1 MKKALVSCSL
11 LVFVLLTTQ
20 TVFGITIDLS
30 ARKMTVNDGRDDSA
44 IVQKAIT
51 DVLAGGGGTVIFP
64 SGVTDINTGI
74 AVAPEYYKPVNLIL
88 QGDGGA
94 VIRISVGS
102 KGTAFGFGNLN
113 QLKITNL
120 VFTGK
125 NVPIGNP
132 EFIDA
137 RYVFFI
143 GYVAVTTIQET
154 SFFGIA
160 VPSGG
165 SIIQA
170 ATNLT
175 VDNCQFEG
183 LNAAYPDGAV
193 IGLDC
198 CTSHGQNATI
208 SHSTFVDYGFFG
220 DQYYSK
226 TPAFT
231 ANWIKAKQVYYMGS
245 TINQRLTIEDT
256 FFDEGAAVAINAQNI
271 GAVILRGLRIN
282 INGTAYGTGLKLDNI
297 TRARIEDTVFG
308 YAASP
313 RPLGILSKSNVQMIG
328 VTRTQGVQCPT
339 MDAQTTINWTLS
351 DCE

>member
-1 MKKALVSCSL
+1 MKKALASCSFL
-11 LVFVLLTTQ
+11 AFVFLTTQ
-20 TVFGITIDLS
+20 TVFGVTINL
-30 ARKMTVNDGRDDSA
+30 AERRMTVNDGRDDSA
-44 IVQKAIT
+44 IVQQAIT
-51 DVLAGGGGTVIFP
+51 EALAGGGGTGIFP
-64 SGVTDINTGI
+64 SGVTGINTGV

-88 QGDGGA
+88 KGDGGS

-132 EFIDA
+132 QFIDA

-143 GYVAVTTIQET
+143 GYVAVTNIQET

-183 LNAAYPDGAV
+183 LN
-193 IGLDC
+193 
-198 CTSHGQNATI
+198 
-208 SHSTFVDYGFFG
+208 
-220 DQYYSK
+220 
-226 TPAFT
+226 
-231 ANWIKAKQVYYMGS
+231 
-245 TINQRLTIEDT
+245 
-256 FFDEGAAVAINAQNI
+256 
-271 GAVILRGLRIN
+271 
-282 INGTAYGTGLKLDNI
+282 
-297 TRARIEDTVFG
+297 
-308 YAASP
+308 
-313 RPLGILSKSNVQMIG
+313 
-328 VTRTQGVQCPT
+328 
-339 MDAQTTINWTLS
+339 
-351 DCE
+351 